1 MPSNCFHKSLTIN
14 VIIRAIESVCTK
26 LDIKLKESHKS
37 ILAILIPAIVFRD
50 GSIIILSETIH
61 QINRAVKKYNDKI
74 DFVSILIGLNCISSI
89 DRYGTITIPICVLL
103 DRLKVKREIIGSTAD
118 KFLSKKVLTNATQTL
133 YVSEF
138 LQFVGIP
145 KFISIPVINL
155 LLEWINTDIENE
167 RLMMQ
172 NANVAFKGH
181 KMSQIEQVLRNM
193 HLEKIFLSTAILLII
208 SEIGLKINSSLILVS
223 IISELYRV
231 LTAEYKSK
239 TAKSF
244 LN

>member
-1 MPSNCFHKSLTIN
+1 MSSNCFHKSLTTSI
-14 VIIRAIESVCTK
+14 IIRAIESVCIK

-37 ILAILIPAIVFRD
+37 ILAILIPAIIFRE

-61 QINRAVKKYNDKI
+61 QINRAVKKHNDKI

-89 DRYGTITIPICVLL
+89 DKYGTITIPMCVLL

-155 LLEWINTDIENE
+155 LFEWVSADIENE

-193 HLEKIFLSTAILLII
+193 HVEKIFLSTALLLII
-208 SEIGLKINSSLILVS
+208 SEIGFKINSSLILVS
-223 IISELYRV
+223 IIGELYRV

>member
-1 MPSNCFHKSLTIN
+1 M
-14 VIIRAIESVCTK
+14 
-26 LDIKLKESHKS
+26 
-37 ILAILIPAIVFRD
+37 
-50 GSIIILSETIH
+50 
-61 QINRAVKKYNDKI
+61 
-74 DFVSILIGLNCISSI
+74 
-89 DRYGTITIPICVLL
+89 
-103 DRLKVKREIIGSTAD
+103 
-118 KFLSKKVLTNATQTL
+118 
-133 YVSEF
+133 
-138 LQFVGIP
+138 QFVGIP

-155 LLEWINTDIENE
+155 LFEWVSTDIENE

-193 HLEKIFLSTAILLII
+193 HLEKIFLSTAILLVI
-208 SEIGLKINSSLILVS
+208 SEIGFKINSSLILVS
-223 IISELYRV
+223 IIGELYKI

>member
-1 MPSNCFHKSLTIN
+1 MSSNCFHKSLTTSI
-14 VIIRAIESVCTK
+14 IIRAIESVCIK
-26 LDIKLKESHKS
+26 LNIKLKESHKS
-37 ILAILIPAIVFRD
+37 ILAILIPAIIFRE

-61 QINRAVKKYNDKI
+61 QINRTVKKHNDKI

-89 DRYGTITIPICVLL
+89 DRYGTITIPMCVLL

-155 LLEWINTDIENE
+155 LFEWVSADIENE

-208 SEIGLKINSSLILVS
+208 SEIGFKINSSLILVS
-223 IISELYRV
+223 IIGELYKI